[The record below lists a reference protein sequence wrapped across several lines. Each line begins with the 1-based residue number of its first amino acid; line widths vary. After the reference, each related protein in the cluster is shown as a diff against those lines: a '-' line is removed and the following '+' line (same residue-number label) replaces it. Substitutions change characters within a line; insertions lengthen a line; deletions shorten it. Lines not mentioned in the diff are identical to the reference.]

1 VGQIRSLHVM
11 IVDVVIDS

>member
-1 VGQIRSLHVM
+1 VVQMRSLHVM